1 MTSGE
6 KERCVKCKSLG
17 LMASVYSKNEDYLE
31 PQEEYGQWLSQRFCK
46 KCTRSLSIPKDRPA
60 LVYKTITQDLLRL
73 SMNMDNIKSQMA
85 QLIYNLTDTYIEG
98 HNNRQ
103 KLNEVE
109 KIMGEELPPHFKELK
124 KSCEDSRLNLWDGVL
139 KDFKDSNLKHTSL
152 NKSSS
157 TGDVKENPII

>member
-1 MTSGE
+1 
-6 KERCVKCKSLG
+6 
-17 LMASVYSKNEDYLE
+17 MASVYSTNEDYLE
-31 PQEEYGQWLSQRFCK
+31 PQEEYGQWLSHRFCK
-46 KCTRSLSIPKDRPA
+46 KCTRHLSIPKDRPA

-109 KIMGEELPPHFKELK
+109 KIISGELPPQFKELK
-124 KSCEDSRLNLWDGVL
+124 KSCEESRLNLWDGVL
-139 KDFKDSNLKHTSL
+139 KDFKDSKLEHSSL
-152 NKSSS
+152 NKSSI
-157 TGDVKENPII
+157 TGDVKENLII